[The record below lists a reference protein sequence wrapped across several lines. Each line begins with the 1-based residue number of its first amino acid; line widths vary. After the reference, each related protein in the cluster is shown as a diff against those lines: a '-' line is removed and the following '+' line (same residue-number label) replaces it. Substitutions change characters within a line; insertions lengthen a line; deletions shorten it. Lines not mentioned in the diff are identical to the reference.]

1 MKEIKA
7 IEAFGTPYMTQ
18 AKEVEL
24 ESRLFVTAI
33 AGISILADDWRG
45 ATAEEKAEW
54 QAEME
59 KLRPIEARETNIAD
73 GVEGFWDS
81 VSQTFV
87 EPIS

>member
-18 AKEVEL
+18 SAEVEL

-33 AGISILADDWRG
+33 SGISISADGWRG

-54 QAEME
+54 QAEMD
-59 KLRPIEARETNIAD
+59 KLMPIEASETD
-73 GVEGFWDS
+73 LTE
-81 VSQTFV
+81 
-87 EPIS
+87 

>member
-7 IEAFGTPYMTQ
+7 AEAFGTPYMTQ
-18 AKEVEL
+18 SAEVEL

-33 AGISILADDWRG
+33 SGISISAEDWRG

-59 KLRPIEARETNIAD
+59 KLRPMEASVTNLT
-73 GVEGFWDS
+73 E
-81 VSQTFV
+81 
-87 EPIS
+87 

>member
-24 ESRLFVTAI
+24 EQRLFVSAI
-33 AGISILADDWRG
+33 SGINPSLNDWRG

-54 QAEME
+54 QKEMD
-59 KLRPIEARETNIAD
+59 KMRPM
-73 GVEGFWDS
+73 FKK
-81 VSQTFV
+81 
-87 EPIS
+87 